1 MPPTKDLNLPFSDN
15 IKYTASEVDRMEG
28 NCGLLDGAL
37 NLQKVKVLH
46 DLNGDPANSR
56 AQALI
61 DG

>member
-1 MPPTKDLNLPFSDN
+1 
-15 IKYTASEVDRMEG
+15 MEG
-28 NCGLLDGAL
+28 NCGLLDVAL